1 MSIGALPE
9 VLTRWKQQEQK
20 FFCELKNLSPIYPDW
35 LYNAVPYVYACCGLF
50 LWLLLPNLF
59 GLLSGLILISTAA
72 VVWLLRYR
80 YRREFA
86 QSQQHIKLPAQWS
99 ADDLPVGGIVQ
110 ISWGKYLE
118 CGHPVIDGQHRRLF
132 GLANEAVD
140 TLLAKR
146 SKAQEERLL
155 EKLQTHMAQH
165 FATEESVFASKPD
178 PDFELHKE
186 QHLALLEQAANL
198 RERYHND
205 QVAPRELVNFMVDT
219 VILNHI
225 VKEDLSSLGAAAR

>member
-1 MSIGALPE
+1 MSISAIPE
-9 VLTRWKQQEQK
+9 VLTRWKRQEEN
-20 FFCELKNLSPIYPDW
+20 FLVELKNLYPIYPDW
-35 LYNAVPYVYACCGLF
+35 LYNALPYAYVCCGLF
-50 LWLLLPNLF
+50 FWLLLPDFF
-59 GLLSGLILISTAA
+59 GLLSGLIMLSTAG

-80 YRREFA
+80 YSREFA
-86 QSQQHIKLPAQWS
+86 QSQHHIELPADWS
-99 ADDLPVGGIVQ
+99 SDDLPVGGIVQ

-132 GLANEAVD
+132 GLANEAVES
-140 TLLAKR
+140 LLAKR

-155 EKLQTHMAQH
+155 EKLLTHMAQH
-165 FATEESVFASKPD
+165 FATEESVFASKKD
-178 PDFELHKE
+178 PDFQLHKE
-186 QHLALLEQAANL
+186 QHLALLAQAASL

-205 QVAPRELVNFMVDT
+205 QVATRELVNFMVDT